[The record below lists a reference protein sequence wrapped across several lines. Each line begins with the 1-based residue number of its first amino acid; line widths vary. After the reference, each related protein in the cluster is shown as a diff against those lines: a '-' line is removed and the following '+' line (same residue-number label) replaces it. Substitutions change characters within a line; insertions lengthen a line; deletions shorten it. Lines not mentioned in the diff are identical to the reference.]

1 MGRYRWSG
9 RSGLG
14 RGGIQVVGVGVDGGT
29 DGIAPGIGTEAVAVF
44 VFREMEALD
53 HDLAEIGEGAGGFG
67 RDVATSG
74 GGEEASEGGV
84 EIAGGEVMAGEEM
97 GDFAAKALG
106 GLRLVKLAG
115 VETTEQ
121 RMAGLAR
128 RAAVAAVR
136 EAEGTQRRGTS
147 CKHGSLLKV
156 GFGFGKTKIEIRN
169 TKIEMRKSKCGRKNA
184 GPSYLRVNKDAPADK
199 PAVRA
204 KTKTPARCRRYKKSP
219 D

>member
-1 MGRYRWSG
+1 M
-9 RSGLG
+9 G
-14 RGGIQVVGVGVDGGT
+14 RGGIEVVGVGVDGGT

-44 VFREMEALD
+44 VFREMDALD
-53 HDLAEIGEGAGGFG
+53 HDLAEIGEGARGFG

-97 GDFAAKALG
+97 GDFAAEALV
-106 GLRLVKLAG
+106 GLRLVEFAG

-128 RAAVAAVR
+128 RAAVAAVG

-147 CKHGSLLKV
+147 CRHESLLKV
-156 GFGFGKTKIEIRN
+156 GLGLGKTR
-169 TKIEMRKSKCGRKNA
+169 IEMRESKI
-184 GPSYLRVNKDAPADK
+184 
-199 PAVRA
+199 
-204 KTKTPARCRRYKKSP
+204 
-219 D
+219 